1 MSSSDEDDALAASF
15 MRSIWGDGP
24 SRPPTPPEAPPPQDV
39 SFTFGDFTVTLV
51 AGPANPGRTL
61 SMIIW
66 RGSLVMARAML
77 AMFSRGELGSDRTVL
92 ELGAGRGLCGLLA
105 HQMGSS
111 VCTTD
116 CSYDGMVA
124 LLPSALLALA
134 GPAAVGYKWGET
146 GGELELRRHLWESD
160 LPRSPGRGAP
170 RHWSTHPACAFG
182 PAGRC
187 PDLEPELTYDV
198 LIASDCLYFT
208 SQVTLSSLAEHADFA
223 PRPRQ
228 PRPLRLGTVATRLR
242 PR

>member
-1 MSSSDEDDALAASF
+1 MYVEFSRENSSLSRPAAHLASTSALLVPGYSYDMSSSDEDDALAASF

-66 RGSLVMARAML
+66 RSSLIMARAML

-116 CSYDGMVA
+116 CSYDDGRA
-124 LLPSALLALA
+124 FAQR
-134 GPAAVGYKWGET
+134 AARTCRPCRGGVQVG
-146 GGELELRRHLWESD
+146 RD
-160 LPRSPGRGAP
+160 RG
-170 RHWSTHPACAFG
+170 
-182 PAGRC
+182 
-187 PDLEPELTYDV
+187 
-198 LIASDCLYFT
+198 
-208 SQVTLSSLAEHADFA
+208 
-223 PRPRQ
+223 
-228 PRPLRLGTVATRLR
+228 
-242 PR
+242 